1 MSLSRSIVDLAL
13 RVAKPVLAP
22 RPGMGEPR
30 SIFVLRNND
39 LGDTLLCTPLF
50 AALHRMF
57 PKARIAA
64 GVGPWAADLLVNN
77 PHVHEVLPVS
87 APWHNKF
94 TTPPPQSRARS
105 VRYLQESPEVR
116 TLAERRFDL
125 GLDVVGSYEG
135 SLLLLKARMGRR
147 IGVKG
152 YAGGHTACTHF
163 IDFNG
168 SEHVAQ
174 AALRLA
180 RKAGEACSTKPDH
193 SDIPS
198 IADIE
203 PRAQIFL
210 SAAEKARGE
219 EVWNSFAGNRKR
231 VVIGPTGGFVEKCWP
246 AERYAALIER
256 LSKQADAPAIAIVG
270 GKGDTELGERLAAAA
285 TNGSARSFCG
295 SLALR
300 ETFALVASA
309 HAVVCNSS
317 MLLHVAGA
325 FHKPS
330 VLLLGPFYS
339 ATREHVLQWGYPE
352 TVALGPEAASPRLA
366 EPAEAEAALN
376 RFLTPDT

>member
-1 MSLSRSIVDLAL
+1 MSLSRSIADLAF
-13 RVAKPVLAP
+13 RVAKPLLAP
-22 RPGMGEPR
+22 RPGSGAPR

-57 PKARIAA
+57 PDAHLAA
-64 GVGPWAADLLVNN
+64 GIGPWAVDLLANN
-77 PHVHEVLPVS
+77 PHVHEVVPIT

-105 VRYLQESPEVR
+105 MRYLRHSPEVAA
-116 TLAERRFDL
+116 LARHRFDL
-125 GLDVVGSYEG
+125 GIDVVGSYEG
-135 SLLLLKARMGRR
+135 SLLLLKTRMARR
-147 IGVKG
+147 IGVEG

-163 IDFNG
+163 IKFDG
-168 SEHVAQ
+168 AEHVAH

-180 RKAGEACSTKPDH
+180 RRTGEACTGPGDSPQ
-193 SDIPS
+193 PAL

-203 PRAQIFL
+203 PRAQLFL
-210 SAAEKARGE
+210 TESEKARGE
-219 EVWNSFAGNRKR
+219 AVWQGFGGTRKR
-231 VVIGPTGGFVEKCWP
+231 IVIGPTGGFAEKCWP

-256 LSKQADAPAIAIVG
+256 LSKRADAPAIAIVG
-270 GKGDTELGERLAAAA
+270 GKGDGELGERLAAAGA
-285 TNGSARSFCG
+285 HGVARSFCG

-300 ETFALVASA
+300 ETFAVVASA
-309 HAVVCNSS
+309 DAVVCNSS

-325 FHKPS
+325 FRKPS

-352 TVALGPEAASPRLA
+352 TTALGPERAAPRLA
-366 EPAEAEAALN
+366 EPAEAEAALL
-376 RFLTPDT
+376 RLGLIHG

>member
-13 RVAKPVLAP
+13 RVAKPLLAP
-22 RPGMGEPR
+22 RPGTGEPR

-57 PKARIAA
+57 PHAHLAA
-64 GVGPWAADLLVNN
+64 GIGPWATDLLVNN
-77 PHVHEVLPVS
+77 PHVHEVVPIT

-94 TTPPPQSRARS
+94 ATPPPQSRGRS
-105 VRYLQESPEVR
+105 MRYLRTSPEVAA
-116 TLAERRFDL
+116 LAQRRFDL
-125 GLDVVGSYEG
+125 GIDVVGSYEG
-135 SLLLLKARMGRR
+135 SLLLLKTRMARR
-147 IGVKG
+147 IGVEG

-163 IDFNG
+163 IQFDG
-168 SEHVAQ
+168 AEHVAQ

-180 RKAGEACSTKPDH
+180 RKAGEACSTKPDR
-193 SDIPS
+193 SDIPG

-210 SAAEKARGE
+210 SAAEQARGE
-219 EVWNSFAGNRKR
+219 AVWNSFAGARKR
-231 VVIGPTGGFVEKCWP
+231 IVIGPTGGFTGKCWP
-246 AERYAALIER
+246 EERYAALIGR
-256 LSKQADAPAIAIVG
+256 LSKRADAPAIAIVG
-270 GKGDTELGERLAAAA
+270 GKGDGELGERLAAAG
-285 TNGSARSFCG
+285 THGVARSFCG

-300 ETFALVASA
+300 ETFAVVASA
-309 HAVVCNSS
+309 DAVVCNSS

-325 FHKPS
+325 FRKPG

-352 TVALGPEAASPRLA
+352 TTALGPERATPRLA

-376 RFLTPDT
+376 RCLMPDA

>member
-1 MSLSRSIVDLAL
+1 MSLSRFIADLVF
-13 RVAKPVLAP
+13 RVAKPLLAP
-22 RPGMGEPR
+22 RPGSGAPR

-57 PKARIAA
+57 PQARIAA
-64 GVGPWAADLLVNN
+64 GIGPWAVDLLANN
-77 PHVHEVLPVS
+77 PHVHEVVPIS

-105 VRYLQESPEVR
+105 IRYLRSSPEVAA
-116 TLAERRFDL
+116 LAQRRFDL
-125 GLDVVGSYEG
+125 GIDVVGSYEG
-135 SLLLLKARMGRR
+135 SLLLLKTRMARR

-152 YAGGHTACTHF
+152 YAGGHAACTHF
-163 IDFNG
+163 IQFDG
-168 SEHVAQ
+168 AEHVAHT
-174 AALRLA
+174 ALRLA
-180 RKAGEACSTKPDH
+180 RRAGEACSTKPDH
-193 SDIPS
+193 SDIPG

-203 PRAQIFL
+203 PRAQLFL
-210 SAAEKARGE
+210 TESEKARGE
-219 EVWNSFAGNRKR
+219 AVWQEFGGSRKR
-231 VVIGPTGGFVEKCWP
+231 IVIGPTGGFVEKCWP

-256 LSKQADAPAIAIVG
+256 LSKRADAPAIAIVG
-270 GKGDTELGERLAAAA
+270 GQGDGELGNRLAAAA
-285 TNGSARSFCG
+285 PNGVARSFCG

-309 HAVVCNSS
+309 DAVACNSS

-352 TVALGPEAASPRLA
+352 TTALGPERAAPRLA
-366 EPAEAEAALN
+366 EPTEAEAALL
-376 RFLTPDT
+376 RLGLIHG